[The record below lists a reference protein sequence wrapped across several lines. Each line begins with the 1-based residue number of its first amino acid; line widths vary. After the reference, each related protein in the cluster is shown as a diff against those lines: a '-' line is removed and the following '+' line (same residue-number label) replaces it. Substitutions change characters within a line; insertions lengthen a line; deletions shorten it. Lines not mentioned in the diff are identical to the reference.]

1 MIQRSKGLTALL
13 YLTGVTYGLVIIVPL
28 AWVVMVSLK
37 TQLDAFAYPPLL
49 IFKPTFE
56 HYVAIFQDETFVLA
70 IRNSLIIALSSVFV
84 SLLLAVPA
92 TFAIANLRGRTRRN
106 SLVTILVIRMAPGMV
121 YLLPYFTV
129 YNRLNL
135 LDTHIGLIII
145 YLIFNVPLIIWMLLP
160 VWSSIP
166 RELEEAAVIDGAS
179 LWQVLVRVD
188 IPLVRIGI
196 IASGILAFIFSWNEF
211 LFALVITRRKTIT
224 LPVAII
230 RYMAYEGTEWGKISA
245 AAVFIMIPVVIF
257 GFLIRRYMI
266 TGLSAG
272 AVKG

>member
-1 MIQRSKGLTALL
+1 MVQRSKWITVLL
-13 YLTGVTYGLVIIVPL
+13 YLIGIGYGVSIILPL
-28 AWVVMVSLK
+28 AWVVMLSLK
-37 TQLDAFAYPPLL
+37 TQLDAFAYPPLF

-56 HYVAIFQDETFVLA
+56 HYAAIFHDDVFVLA
-70 IRNSLIIALSSVFV
+70 IRNSLIIALSSVFL

-92 TFAIANLRGRTRRN
+92 TFAIANLTGRRRR
-106 SLVTILVIRMAPGMV
+106 LPLLTILLIRMAPGMI
-121 YLLPYFTV
+121 YLLPYFAI
-129 YNRLNL
+129 YNRLKL

-160 VWSSIP
+160 VWNSIP
-166 RELEEAAVIDGAS
+166 RELEEAAVIDGAT

-211 LFALVITRRKTIT
+211 LFALVVTRRETIT
-224 LPVAII
+224 LPVAIV

-245 AAVFIMIPVVIF
+245 AAVFIMVPVVIF

-266 TGLSAG
+266 SGLSAG

>member
-1 MIQRSKGLTALL
+1 
-13 YLTGVTYGLVIIVPL
+13 
-28 AWVVMVSLK
+28 MVSLK
-37 TQLDAFAYPPLL
+37 TQLDAFAYPPLF

-56 HYVAIFQDETFVLA
+56 HYTAIFHDQIFLLA
-70 IRNSLIIALSSVFV
+70 LRNSLIIACGSVIL
-84 SLLLAVPA
+84 SLLLAIPA
-92 TFAIANLRGRTRRN
+92 TYAIANLTATRRR
-106 SLVTILVIRMAPGMV
+106 SLLTILVIRMAPGMV
-121 YLLPYFTV
+121 YLLPYFAV

-160 VWSSIP
+160 VWSAIP
-166 RELEEAAVIDGAS
+166 KELEEAAVIDGAS
-179 LWQVLVRVD
+179 LWQVLTRVD
-188 IPLVRIGI
+188 IPLLRIGI

-211 LFALVITRRKTIT
+211 LFALVITRRETIT
-224 LPVAII
+224 LPVAIT

-257 GFLIRRYMI
+257 GLLIRRYMI
-266 TGLSAG
+266 AGLSAG